1 MNVIWRNCICRLRQ
15 GKAPHR
21 CQSGVH
27 PVAPLGSRI
36 LTDPAK
42 VFEHNMWDHMQWSE
56 EEEDAARK
64 QVEENSATR
73 VAPEEQV
80 KFERDANKYWD
91 TFYQTHKN
99 KFFKNRN
106 WLLREFPE
114 ILPVDQ
120 SSKEK
125 VEGSSWDQGRSDF
138 SNMQRTEKDC
148 QKSRVSSAPWSE
160 ERSNFPNQ
168 DLEEHSEGPGKTERF
183 PGSKATFRILEVGC
197 GAGNC
202 VFPIMNTLRNI
213 PGSFL
218 YCCDFASEAVE
229 LVKVISLCFPR
240 MQAVVD
246 RLSRLLKPGGMLLFR
261 DLGRYDNAQ
270 LRFKKGRC
278 LSENFYVR
286 GDGTRAYFFT
296 KGEIHR
302 MFCEAGLHEKQN
314 LVDHRLQVNRK
325 KQVAMHRV
333 WVQGKFQKPLPWTQR
348 N

>member
-202 VFPIMNTLRNI
+202 VFPIMNTLRRQNEKRARDPI
-213 PGSFL
+213 LPPSCALLSVRCGVLFL
-218 YCCDFASEAVE
+218 DTRWHLTQRAGIGAHTSLLILWYQRCWSNSTPTPTHPSHVR
-229 LVKVISLCFPR
+229 SLCLDSKSS
-240 MQAVVD
+240 AVVVLTTSGKAERD
-246 RLSRLLKPGGMLLFR
+246 GDNTNVLLPAL
-261 DLGRYDNAQ
+261 
-270 LRFKKGRC
+270 
-278 LSENFYVR
+278 
-286 GDGTRAYFFT
+286 
-296 KGEIHR
+296 
-302 MFCEAGLHEKQN
+302 
-314 LVDHRLQVNRK
+314 
-325 KQVAMHRV
+325 
-333 WVQGKFQKPLPWTQR
+333 
-348 N
+348 